1 MLLGTPAAP
10 GTGIAHRRRGSGSRA
25 HPVTV
30 GLRAGLT
37 PASRLRQHPHCSPAH
52 ASEPGVTNPGL
63 AVRMWG
69 LRAVRGA
76 VAWTGRTGPTA
87 VLVGRPV
94 RTVVRSGDGACRA
107 WSRRRGARRG
117 GLGGRAVVLAGMAL
131 AIACSI

>member
-63 AVRMWG
+63 VVRMWDYG
-69 LRAVRGA
+69 RCEAPLPGPAELAPLLCWSAVPFA
-76 VAWTGRTGPTA
+76 PLFGP
-87 VLVGRPV
+87 G
-94 RTVVRSGDGACRA
+94 TVVVGA
-107 WSRRRGARRG
+107 G
-117 GLGGRAVVLAGMAL
+117 
-131 AIACSI
+131 